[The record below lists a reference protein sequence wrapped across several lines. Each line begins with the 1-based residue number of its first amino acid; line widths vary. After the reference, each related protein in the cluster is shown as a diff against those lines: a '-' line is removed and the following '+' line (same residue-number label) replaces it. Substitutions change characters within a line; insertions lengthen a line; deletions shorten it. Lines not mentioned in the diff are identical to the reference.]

1 MLRRLLFL
9 NFTQAHRVSA
19 WFRGRFS
26 PLGHF
31 LLLILLGAGVF
42 GFNTRA
48 AATYQLF
55 TLLLALFGLAWLWS
69 LLGRRAPLPIAAERR
84 LPRYATV
91 GETLRYSLVLHNGGK
106 HGQRG
111 LSLLDR
117 LAGASPDWEEF
128 AGAVDPDDA
137 RRNGFDR
144 YVGFPRWQWL
154 LRAKRGASMEELAL
168 PDLPPGQ
175 RATVDVE
182 LLPLRRGRLQFA
194 ELWLYRPE
202 PFGLLRS
209 RHALALPQACCVLP
223 RCYPVSP
230 LPPAHGRAYQRGG
243 VAMANAVGE
252 SEEFMSLREYRQGD
266 ALRSV
271 HWRSS
276 AKFGRWVVKEFQDE
290 YFVRRALVLDT
301 FCPPG
306 RAADFEAAVSAAASL
321 AVADSRGDALLDLM
335 FVEQQAHCFTAGRG
349 LAQTSALLEVLAGV
363 QPSRQTEFAQLSQ
376 NVLRRAGALSSV
388 VCVLLEWD
396 APRRELAESLRG
408 LGLPVAVLL
417 VREAAPQELPG
428 SALFLRHIRPSRLEA
443 DLQWR

>member
-9 NFTQAHRVSA
+9 NFTQAHRIGA

-26 PLGHF
+26 ALGHF
-31 LLLILLGAGVF
+31 LLLILVGAGVF

-69 LLGRRAPLPIAAERR
+69 RLGRRAPLPIAAERR

-91 GETLRYSLVLHNGGK
+91 GETLRYSLILRNGG
-106 HGQRG
+106 GRSQRG

-117 LAGASPDWEEF
+117 LAGAPPDWAEF
-128 AGAVDPDDA
+128 TSAVDPEDA
-137 RRNGFDR
+137 RRNRFDR

-154 LRAKRGASMEELAL
+154 LRSKRGASLEEQAL

-175 RATVDVE
+175 GATVEVE
-182 LLPLRRGRLQFA
+182 LMPLRRGRLQFA
-194 ELWLYRPE
+194 GLWLYRPE

-209 RHALALPQACCVLP
+209 RHALPLPQSCCVLP
-223 RCYPVSP
+223 RCYPLSP
-230 LPPAHGRAYQRGG
+230 LPPARGRAYQRGG
-243 VAMANAVGE
+243 LAMANAVGE

-266 ALRSV
+266 AVRNV

-301 FCPPG
+301 FCPAE

-321 AVADSRGDALLDLM
+321 AAADGQGDALLDLM

-349 LAQTSALLEVLAGV
+349 LAQTSALLEVLAAV
-363 QPSRQTEFAQLSQ
+363 QPSRQTDFAQLAQ
-376 NVLRRAGALSSV
+376 NVLRRAGVLSSV
-388 VCVLLEWD
+388 VCVLLDWD
-396 APRRELAESLRG
+396 RPRRELVDSLLG

-417 VREAAPQELPG
+417 VCEPAPPTVPNP
-428 SALFLRHIRPSRLEA
+428 ALFLRHIRPGHLAA
-443 DLQWR
+443 DLQWP